1 VVRVAVLGHKGML
14 GSRVVAA
21 LAPRHSVVTFGH
33 RWPESLLDAVEV
45 ARPDW
50 VINCIRGGWSE
61 NADLPHALAER
72 FPGNLIQPSSDA
84 VHEDTDYGRSKARG
98 EAGVVIR
105 CSIVDPA
112 GGLLAKVRDAGTFH
126 ATQDGW
132 NGVTTLAWAGIAEAV
147 IRGDLSGLIVP
158 GSPPVTIHRLAL
170 VACRLFGWTTD
181 VVPVDATGLDRV
193 LTPTLEMPPIGD
205 QLAAYL

>member
-1 VVRVAVLGHKGML
+1 ML

-50 VINCIRGGWSE
+50 VINAIRGGWSE

-84 VHEDTDYGRSKARG
+84 AGEDTDYGRSKASG
-98 EAGVVIR
+98 EAGVTIR
-105 CSIVDPA
+105 CGIVDPA
-112 GGLLAKVRDAGTFH
+112 GGLLARVRDASIFKADTAKH
-126 ATQDGW
+126 W
-132 NGVTTLAWAGIAEAV
+132 NGITALAWAGVAESV
-147 IRGDLSGLIVP
+147 IRGELTGPLIIP
-158 GSPPVTIHRLAL
+158 GSPPVSIHTLA
-170 VACRLFGWTTD
+170 VEACRAFGWRTEVEPRETLG
-181 VVPVDATGLDRV
+181 PDRV
-193 LTPTLEMPPIGD
+193 LTPTLEMPPIAD
-205 QLAAYL
+205 QFAAYR